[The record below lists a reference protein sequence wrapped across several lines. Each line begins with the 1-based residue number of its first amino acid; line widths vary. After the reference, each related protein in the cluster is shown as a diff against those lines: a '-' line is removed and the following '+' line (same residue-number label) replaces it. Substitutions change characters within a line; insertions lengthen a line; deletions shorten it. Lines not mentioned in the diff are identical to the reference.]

1 MKSFNGTTQHEVH
14 RTQPENSEDVRGE
27 YDEWLTRQSKDRG
40 HGVHCKNDIACFQ
53 TQKRD
58 DQRRR
63 PDQPTLTNEEPRP
76 MKLIRHRKKA
86 ANRADQKIAIGL
98 DGFTGA

>member
-1 MKSFNGTTQHEVH
+1 MKSFKGTAQHEIH

-58 DQRRR
+58 DQRR
-63 PDQPTLTNEEPRP
+63 PDQPTLANEEPRP

>member
-1 MKSFNGTTQHEVH
+1 MKSFNGATQHEVH

-40 HGVHCKNDIACFQ
+40 HGVHSKNDIACFQ

-76 MKLIRHRKKA
+76 MNLIRHRKEA
-86 ANRADQKIAIGL
+86 ANRADQEIAIRL
-98 DGFTGA
+98 AGFTGA